1 MELYRKA
8 LSVQSEA
15 PHALYSMG
23 VAFADAGLFREA
35 VNYWQR
41 VALAEPNTDLGRS
54 ASENV
59 ELLQKYLIP

>member
-1 MELYRKA
+1 
-8 LSVQSEA
+8 
-15 PHALYSMG
+15 MG